1 MIRTRTPSRLCLAS
15 CIQQRQSVLQSK
27 RLQHSVSTNEGTGQ
41 TALQKG
47 DQLGTPTKLNYAFRS
62 VPETYG
68 QVVED
73 AAAALSDPSLTTAN
87 VRVVTLDELRLQQQ
101 DVGPELLNAN
111 PKPPG
116 LSKSQVARLDPATA
130 AGKSI
135 GGKMLVMP
143 QPLASKINQGLQ
155 YFDPQKVRANTSKYY
170 ISLQNGGPHNPSAAP
185 IDVDTHVAG
194 VLLQNYASAYN
205 VLSETRKQAGR
216 EWRPER
222 VLDVGFGP
230 ATGMLAFN
238 EIFASELKEGWRP
251 KTKTAV
257 VIGHPYMLKR
267 ARTILSAQAAEDFYE
282 PENRINTK
290 IQSFLPQP
298 KVGSG
303 TADQKYDLILAT
315 HQLFR
320 GVHQFPASV
329 DDHTSHLLSLL
340 APGGVL
346 VLIER
351 GDPNGFETIARAR
364 QIMFRPED
372 YPRSAVKTPRVWK
385 GGRHIHDS
393 PKTTTNPATAEKKPV
408 ATEEDP
414 DFELPPELLAEF
426 DVVEEVP
433 SASSAP
439 INDFSSTSN
448 NTFKLEILAPCP
460 HHGACP
466 LQLNPTLRQRDTAG
480 VFSWCKFAQL
490 VQRPKFSVELKK
502 GVFLATKWSSED
514 AGRAESGKGMG
525 GSGRPGGRGHETST
539 FSYLVV
545 KRSEPE
551 LAHDF
556 QQQESPNEAERLSK
570 DTARILKPPLKRDS
584 HVILQVC
591 TAATNSIENW
601 TVPKSFSKQA
611 YHDARKASGGD
622 LWALGAKTMVA
633 RRGGSTDGDGTG
645 NGSNWE
651 RVEALERKREE
662 REEKMKLKLKK
673 AKAKAKAKGKE
684 VDAMEADDGTAE
696 SPEALTETEG
706 PDYESAAW
714 SPQSSTFNN
723 NTTTTTFHP
732 RGARAGRKRTTT
744 TLRGHDPSFGGGL
757 EEEGTLEDYFK
768 ELAEVEQNSA
778 RFRQAERKLRKAEA
792 KALKK
797 KKARQSQV
805 RF

>member
-15 CIQQRQSVLQSK
+15 SIQQRQLLLQNK
-27 RLQHSVSTNEGTGQ
+27 RLQHTASTNDNTDQ

-47 DQLGTPTKLNYAFRS
+47 DQIGKPTKLNYAFRS

-68 QVVED
+68 QVVDD
-73 AAAALSDPSLTTAN
+73 AEAALSDPAFTNAN
-87 VRVVTLDELRLQQQ
+87 VRVVTLDELRQQQ
-101 DVGPELLNAN
+101 QEVSPEQLNSS
-111 PKPPG
+111 PKAPG
-116 LSKSQVARLDPATA
+116 LSKSQAARLDPATA

-170 ISLQNGGPHNPSAAP
+170 ISLQNGGPHKPSAAP

-205 VLSETRKQAGR
+205 VLSETRKRAGR

-238 EIFASELKEGWRP
+238 EIFASELKESWRP

-267 ARTILSAQAAEDFYE
+267 ARTILSAQSAEDFYE

-298 KVGSG
+298 KVGSD
-303 TADQKYDLILAT
+303 AAEQKYDLIMAT

-320 GVHQFPASV
+320 GIHHFPTSV
-329 DDHTSHLLSLL
+329 DDHASHLLNLL

-385 GGRHIHDS
+385 GGRHINDS
-393 PKTTTNPATAEKKPV
+393 PTATTNTATEERKPV

-426 DVVEEVP
+426 DVVEEV
-433 SASSAP
+433 S
-439 INDFSSTSN
+439 SSTTTTAATNEPSTST

-545 KRSEPE
+545 RRPNELSESAS
-551 LAHDF
+551 LAS
-556 QQQESPNEAERLSK
+556 ESEEAERLSR
-570 DTARILKPPLKRDS
+570 DTARILKPPLKRDA

-591 TAATNSIENW
+591 TGSTNSIEHW

-622 LWALGAKTMVA
+622 LWALGAKTRVA
-633 RRGGSTDGDGTG
+633 RRGGSKDGEGS
-645 NGSNWE
+645 GSNWE

-662 REEKMKLKLKK
+662 KEAKMKQKLKK
-673 AKAKAKAKGKE
+673 KEKAKAKGNK
-684 VDAMEADDGTAE
+684 GTD
-696 SPEALTETEG
+696 ETEASAATGEGFAEQELQVDEDG
-706 PDYESAAW
+706 PDYESEAW
-714 SPQSSTFNN
+714 SPQSSTSHNG
-723 NTTTTTFHP
+723 P
-732 RGARAGRKRTTT
+732 RGARSGRKRTTT
-744 TLRGHDPSFGGGL
+744 TLRGHDPFTGAGD
-757 EEEGTLEDYFK
+757 EDEAGTLEDYFK
-768 ELAEVEQNSA
+768 EIAEVEQNSSK
-778 RFRQAERKLRKAEA
+778 FRQADRKLKKAEA
-792 KALKK
+792 KAAKK
-797 KKARQSQV
+797 RQARQGAKV